1 MARMLY
7 KYFSSE
13 VLELV
18 FDRDGFCGVKCSYP
32 QDYNDPF
39 ELFLGVDL
47 SVPSHHLATY
57 RDVVQELPQYP
68 TTCFSKSPI
77 VTPMWAHYAKDHSG
91 FVLEF
96 DTETMREHFKKI
108 AIQDVR
114 YRDAPDPSIAPLL
127 ERAAEIAK
135 ARYVYMLRSAVL
147 VHAYFS
153 KHTSWTY
160 EQECRL
166 VDQNNF
172 SEDVAGNRILFI
184 PIECVTSIIVG
195 HKSTAPAVEGSRRIA
210 EDNDLNWYH
219 AVIGKS
225 QGSPFLK
232 DAAGQS
238 FVFDSEG
245 IKTAASICDS
255 CSEPVAEGREFCPWC
270 SITEEDNI
278 NAASRNPYRLLD
290 HLGLLEGYVNDAGMV
305 RKRNKVFSI
314 EDAAPGA

>member
-1 MARMLY
+1 MAKTLY

-57 RDVVQELPQYP
+57 RDVIQELPQYP
-68 TTCFSKSPI
+68 TTCFSNSPI

-96 DTETMREHFKKI
+96 DTEAIRQHFENI
-108 AIQDVR
+108 AIHDVN
-114 YRDAPDPSIAPLL
+114 YRDDPDPSIVPLL

-166 VDQNNF
+166 VDQNDC
-172 SEDVAGNRILFI
+172 SEDVAGNRILFF

-195 HKSTAPAVEGSRRIA
+195 HKTPAPVIEASRQIA
-210 EDNDLNWYH
+210 ADNDLNWYQ

-225 QGSPFLK
+225 HGSPFLK
-232 DAAGQS
+232 DGAGRS
-238 FVFDSEG
+238 FVFGAEG
-245 IKTAASICDS
+245 IKTAENVCNS
-255 CSEPVAEGREFCPWC
+255 CREPVPEDRDLCPWC
-270 SITEEDNI
+270 SITDEEEI

-290 HLGLLEGYVNDAGMV
+290 HLGLLENYVDDAGNI
-305 RKRNKVFSI
+305 RG
-314 EDAAPGA
+314 GA

>member
-7 KYFSSE
+7 KYLSSE

-18 FDRDGFCGVKCSYP
+18 FHRDGFCGVKCSYP

-39 ELFLGVDL
+39 ELFLAVDL
-47 SVPSHHLATY
+47 SVPPHHLATY
-57 RDVVQELPQYP
+57 RDVVQDLPQYP

-77 VTPMWAHYAKDHSG
+77 VTPMWAHYANDHSG

-96 DTETMREHFKKI
+96 DAKAMDEHFEKI
-108 AIQDVR
+108 AIHDVS
-114 YRDAPDPSIAPLL
+114 YRDDPNPSIVPLL

-135 ARYVYMLRSAVL
+135 ARYVYMLRNAVL
-147 VHAYFS
+147 LHAYFS

-172 SEDVAGNRILFI
+172 SEEVAGNRILFI
-184 PIECVTSIIVG
+184 PIKCVTSIIVG
-195 HKSTAPAVEGSRRIA
+195 HKTPVPVAEASRQIA
-210 EDNDLNWYH
+210 EDNNLDWYH

-225 QGSPFLK
+225 HGSPFLR
-232 DAAGQS
+232 DASDQS
-238 FVFDSEG
+238 FVFDAES
-245 IKTAASICDS
+245 IKIAANTCDN
-255 CSEPVAEGREFCPWC
+255 CSEPVAEDRELCPWC
-270 SITEEDNI
+270 SITEDDDI

-290 HLGLLEGYVNDAGMV
+290 HLGLLEDYVNDADKIGGGV
-305 RKRNKVFSI
+305 
-314 EDAAPGA
+314 